1 MKQIL
6 NYLFQHQTLSKAEA
20 KAIFKDISLGK
31 FNDTEVTAFITV
43 FLMRQITLDEM
54 LGFRDALLELVT
66 PLNLGNDLLDI
77 VGTGGD
83 NKNTFNIST
92 LAAFVIAGAGQKV
105 AKQGNYAAS
114 SVSGSSTVLESL
126 GYQFKTNEDDLK
138 NDLEKSNFCF
148 IHAPLFHPSLKHV
161 APMRKELG
169 LRTFFNLLG
178 PLVNPAQPKYN
189 VIGVCNSEIS
199 RLYQYIIQKDNRETA
214 IVHGL
219 DGYDEISLT
228 ADTKIILNN
237 TERVYSPHQLSSKS
251 VKPNDIFGGNSPEE
265 AKSIFES
272 IINGNGTKEQNA
284 VVITNA
290 AIGLLT
296 TNKFGDYK
304 NCYEIAEESLL
315 GLKAKQSL
323 ESLIHN

>member
-20 KAIFKDISLGK
+20 KAIFKDISFGK

-92 LAAFVIAGAGQKV
+92 LAALVIAGAGQKV

-272 IINGNGTKEQNA
+272 IINGNGTKEQNV